1 MRHVPIELLH
11 GNLSTDDKGH
21 EHKTDRHAN
30 KHLDKIRVTLSNLDL
45 NLSLRVNSGFIVE
58 VGTLSCHVLEIAAE
72 PLVSNDILL
81 ALPALVE

>member
-11 GNLSTDDKGH
+11 GGLSTDDKGH
-21 EHKTDRHAN
+21 KQKTDWHTN

-58 VGTLSCHVLEIAAE
+58 VRALSCHILEITAE